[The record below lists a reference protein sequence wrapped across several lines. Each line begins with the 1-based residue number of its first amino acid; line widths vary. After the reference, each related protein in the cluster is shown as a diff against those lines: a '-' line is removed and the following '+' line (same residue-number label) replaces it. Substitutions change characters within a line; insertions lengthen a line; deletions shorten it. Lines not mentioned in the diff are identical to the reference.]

1 MMKNIRE
8 IREKIYKY
16 NEKNLASIKNANNV
30 NNRDSIL
37 FYALACNVQN
47 EKDVSFVII
56 KQHDIFSAAI
66 AQECK
71 YPSDGVPRW
80 TGNDYDNIRAR
91 AGKTNVIYD
100 SFQVEGITYKELA
113 KNLQGNRSTETEKLV
128 CESLESLSGR
138 NDLTFKHIGNH
149 HQKGWRDIA
158 IYKGDRRI
166 ALIEVKGA
174 SGRFC

>member
-1 MMKNIRE
+1 MKNIRE
-8 IREKIYKY
+8 IREKIYNY
-16 NEKNLASIKNANNV
+16 NAKNLASIKNARDV

-47 EKDVSFVII
+47 DKNVSFVII
-56 KQHDIFSAAI
+56 KHHDISSAAI

-80 TGNDYDNIRAR
+80 TGNDYDNIKAR
-91 AGKTNVIYD
+91 AGEKNIIYD
-100 SFQVEGITYKELA
+100 SFQVEGITYKALA

-128 CESLESLSGR
+128 CESLKALSGR
-138 NDLTFKHIGNH
+138 DDLIFKHIGNH

-158 IYKGDRRI
+158 IFKGEKRV